1 MNPELINIGGLS
13 IRWYSV
19 LILCGILIA
28 IFLAEKEGKKRRL
41 SKDFIFDLA
50 FWVVI
55 FGILGAR
62 LYFVVFNFDL
72 YKSDMME
79 IFRIWNGGLAIHGGI
94 LFGFITCLIYCKF
107 KKVKLLEITDI
118 AVVSLIIAQAIGR
131 WGNFFNSEA
140 HGPITSLENLKS
152 MHIPNF
158 IINGMNIDGIYYHPT
173 FFYESIWCLVGFILL
188 LILRKF
194 LKERKN
200 GELTCVYLMWYS
212 VGRFF
217 IEQLRTDS
225 LMIGTFKVAQLVS
238 LSCFVIGLLFYLYL
252 AFFKKEKKVK

>member
-1 MNPELINIGGLS
+1 MVSEFISLFIPVNNIQPPMTSLTSASITPARRIKIEPTIINNATFEDD
-13 IRWYSV
+13 V
-19 LILCGILIA
+19 MQ
-28 IFLAEKEGKKRRL
+28 EE
-41 SKDFIFDLA
+41 
-50 FWVVI
+50 I
-55 FGILGAR
+55 FGPIL
-62 LYFVVFNFDL
+62 
-72 YKSDMME
+72 
-79 IFRIWNGGLAIHGGI
+79 
-94 LFGFITCLIYCKF
+94 
-107 KKVKLLEITDI
+107 
-118 AVVSLIIAQAIGR
+118 
-131 WGNFFNSEA
+131 
-140 HGPITSLENLKS
+140 PIVTYDSLENLKS

-158 IINGMNIDGIYYHPT
+158 IIDGMNIDGIYYHPT
-173 FFYESIWCLVGFILL
+173 FFYESIWCLLGFVLL

-225 LMIGTFKVAQLVS
+225 LMIGPFKVAQLVS